1 MGVEDSELKPAP
13 HFVRK
18 SMPDPPKQIPVEKA
32 TLAVLKGGPEYVTW
46 FHRLRDQTRLP
57 AALLLDA
64 ALVEFARAKGFDEP
78 PPR

>member
-1 MGVEDSELKPAP
+1 
-13 HFVRK
+13 
-18 SMPDPPKQIPVEKA
+18 MPDPPKQPNVEKA
-32 TLAVLKGGPEYVTW
+32 TLAVLKGGPDFQAW

-64 ALVEFARAKGFDEP
+64 ALVEFARSKGFDQP